1 MAYISLVHSQ
11 KHVDLIL
18 FLWHCVS
25 MSISCGESLTDS
37 QAAAFFFSPE
47 QPLQRQ
53 YEALRA
59 FFVEEIPSA
68 EAAQRFSYSP
78 GAFRVLVYQFRHDPE
93 KRSAFFRQIQ
103 RGPRSAPARDRARE
117 SAVALRKRNLSV
129 YDIQRDLAGTGH
141 RISINALTVLLREE
155 GFARLP
161 RRRDEE
167 RPATLTPD
175 SAEIADV
182 RQLDLSPRSFRTT
195 AAGLFLFLPL
205 LEGIDFQRVVEAG
218 RLPGSRM
225 IPAALAVRS
234 LLALKLL
241 GVERKSHVM
250 ELVFDPAIALFAGLN
265 VVPKRSY
272 LAAYSSRV
280 DHRANLRLMDA
291 WFEQIE
297 GIGLPHGT
305 SLDLDFHTVPANTDT
320 EPLEKHYVSS
330 RSRRQQGILVFL
342 ARDAEQ
348 RVFRYANAGIPK
360 AEQAD
365 EILRFIEFWKR
376 HTGELPAELIFDS
389 QLTTHENLSQLN
401 QQGIFFITL
410 RRRSRKLLGE
420 IYSRPASAWQRITLD
435 SLTRTFR
442 TPRVLDEYVT
452 MKGYDGLLR
461 QLTVIDLG
469 HEEPT
474 VIVTNNLKV
483 GQAAL
488 ITRYA
493 QRMLIENNISEAI
506 QFFHMDALSS
516 MVGLKV
522 DFDLQVT
529 LMASSL
535 YRLMARR
542 IGREYE
548 RAQPKT
554 IFRNLLDL
562 SGKVEIETARVIV
575 TIDKRAHNPY
585 LVASGLADRPT
596 KMPWFG
602 NKQLLIRFA

>member
-1 MAYISLVHSQ
+1 MASSSDISLT
-11 KHVDLIL
+11 
-18 FLWHCVS
+18 
-25 MSISCGESLTDS
+25 ES
-37 QAAAFFFSPE
+37 QAATFFLTPQSS
-47 QPLQRQ
+47 LHRQ

-59 FFVEEIPSA
+59 YFVEQLPSA
-68 EAAQRFSYSP
+68 ETARRFRYSP
-78 GAFRVLVYQFRHDPE
+78 GAFRVLCHQFRHDPN
-93 KRSAFFRQIQ
+93 KRAAFFR
-103 RGPRSAPARDRARE
+103 PLPHSRSAPARDPVRE
-117 SAVALRKRNLSV
+117 LVIAMRKRNLSV
-129 YDIQRDLAGTGH
+129 YDIQRELAAGGH
-141 RISINALTVLLREE
+141 PISINALTVLLREE
-155 GFARLP
+155 GFTRLP

-167 RPATLTPD
+167 RPTAVKAE

-182 RQLDLSPRSFRTT
+182 RRLALSPRSFRTT
-195 AAGLFLFLPL
+195 TAGLFLFVPL
-205 LEGIDFQRVVEAG
+205 LDGIDLKRVVLAG
-218 RLPGSRM
+218 ALPGSQM
-225 IPAALAVRS
+225 IPAEQAVRS

-241 GVERKSHVM
+241 GTERKSHVM
-250 ELVFDPAIALFAGLN
+250 DLVFDPAIALFAGLN

-280 DHRANLRLMDA
+280 DHRANLRLMEA

-297 GIGLPHGT
+297 GVGLPHGN
-305 SLDLDFHTVPANTDT
+305 SLDLDFHTVPANTAT

-330 RSRRQQGILVFL
+330 RSRSQRGILVFL

-360 AEQAD
+360 AEQAH
-365 EILRFIEFWKR
+365 EILRFLEFWKR
-376 HTGELPAELIFDS
+376 HTGERPAELIFDS

-401 QQGIFFITL
+401 QQGILFITL
-410 RRRSRKLLGE
+410 RRRSRKMLGD

-435 SLTRTFR
+435 SLTRSFR

-452 MKGYDGLLR
+452 LPGYDGLLR

-474 VIVTNNLKV
+474 VMVTNHLKI
-483 GQAAL
+483 GPAAL

-493 QRMLIENNISEAI
+493 QRMLIENSISEAI
-506 QFFHMDALSS
+506 QFFHLDALSS

-522 DFDLQVT
+522 DFDLQLT

-548 RAQPKT
+548 HAQPKT

-562 SGKVEIETARVIV
+562 SAKVEVGTERVVV

-585 LVASGLADRPT
+585 LVASGLTDKPT

-602 NKQLLIRFA
+602 NKQLHIHFA